1 LTIDLKN
8 QIFWSSVTKGNKD
21 VLQFMIEQCGM
32 DVEMGDANERT
43 VIEVAAQNGNRDEFL
58 QISII
63 FLTLGSRPRKLRI
76 VHIPKAIGA

>member
-1 LTIDLKN
+1 MYYYDINSIVAFEHKLTIDLKN

-43 VIEVAAQNGNRDEFL
+43 VIEIAAQNGNLDEVL
-58 QISII
+58 QRSV
-63 FLTLGSRPRKLRI
+63 FSNARI
-76 VHIPKAIGA
+76 